1 MFIADLKYESYDTGF
16 YGDSKA
22 GGLTLHFISE
32 STGLQYYTIFNVNL
46 TRQRG
51 PNKGA
56 KLPKKRF
63 WITKRFLFYIFWH
76 QTCGLPEPSKGL
88 SSFHDCMGK
97 LKPLIFQAETDDG
110 KRLVK
115 TTLESISSDKA
126 PTNIRQVS
134 DNAPV
139 MSPDKK
145 SNETHIESD
154 FEEIFT
160 TCENNH
166 VISKQGD
173 KKTRLSTLALDTSK
187 TDTSQDWSDQCNN
200 LF

>member
-1 MFIADLKYESYDTGF
+1 MFITDLKYESYDTGF

-46 TRQRG
+46 TSQRG
-51 PNKGA
+51 SNKGA

-63 WITKRFLFYIFWH
+63 WITKRFLFYSFWY
-76 QTCGLPEPSKGL
+76 QTCGLPGPSKGL

-97 LKPLIFQAETDDG
+97 LKSLTFQAKTDDG

-115 TTLESISSDKA
+115 TTLESISSDKS
-126 PTNIRQVS
+126 PTTIRQLP
-134 DNAPV
+134 DKAPII
-139 MSPDKK
+139 SPDKEVDK
-145 SNETHIESD
+145 SEAESA
-154 FEEIFT
+154 FEKILT
-160 TCENNH
+160 TCETNH

-173 KKTRLSTLALDTSK
+173 KKTRLSTLAIGIPKIDAN
-187 TDTSQDWSDQCNN
+187 QDWSDQCDN

>member
-1 MFIADLKYESYDTGF
+1 MFITDLKYESYDTGF

-22 GGLTLHFISE
+22 GGLTLHFMSE

-46 TRQRG
+46 TIQRG

-63 WITKRFLFYIFWH
+63 WITKRFLFYNFWH
-76 QTCGLPEPSKGL
+76 QTCALPEPSKGL

-97 LKPLIFQAETDDG
+97 LKSLTFQAETDDG

-126 PTNIRQVS
+126 PTTIRQLP
-134 DNAPV
+134 DKTPI
-139 MSPDKK
+139 MFPDKK
-145 SNETHIESD
+145 SVEAQTESD
-154 FEEIFT
+154 FQEILT

-166 VISKQGD
+166 VISKQAN
-173 KKTRLSTLALDTSK
+173 KNTRVP
-187 TDTSQDWSDQCNN
+187 
-200 LF
+200 

>member
-1 MFIADLKYESYDTGF
+1 MFITDLKYESYDTGF

-32 STGLQYYTIFNVNL
+32 NTGLQYYTIFNVNL
-46 TRQRG
+46 TSQRG
-51 PNKGA
+51 SNKGA

-63 WITKRFLFYIFWH
+63 WITKRFLFYSFWY
-76 QTCGLPEPSKGL
+76 QTCGLPGPSKGL

-97 LKPLIFQAETDDG
+97 LKSLTFQAKTDDG

-115 TTLESISSDKA
+115 TTLESISSDKS
-126 PTNIRQVS
+126 PTTIRQLP
-134 DNAPV
+134 DKAPII
-139 MSPDKK
+139 SPDKEVDK
-145 SNETHIESD
+145 SEAESA
-154 FEEIFT
+154 FEKILT
-160 TCENNH
+160 TCETNH

-173 KKTRLSTLALDTSK
+173 KKTRLSTLAIGIPKIDAN
-187 TDTSQDWSDQCNN
+187 QDWSDQCDN

>member
-1 MFIADLKYESYDTGF
+1 MFITDLKYGGYDTGF

-22 GGLTLHFISE
+22 GGLTLHFMSE

-63 WITKRFLFYIFWH
+63 WITKRFLFYSFWY

-97 LKPLIFQAETDDG
+97 LKSLTFQAETDDG
-110 KRLVK
+110 KRLVTK
-115 TTLESISSDKA
+115 TIESMRPDKTPITTRQLPDKA
-126 PTNIRQVS
+126 PIIF
-134 DNAPV
+134 
-139 MSPDKK
+139 PDKEADK
-145 SNETHIESD
+145 SETESE
-154 FEEIFT
+154 FEEILT

-173 KKTRLSTLALDTSK
+173 KKIRLSPLTIGTSK
-187 TDTSQDWSDQCNN
+187 IDANQDWSDQCNN

>member
-63 WITKRFLFYIFWH
+63 WITKRFLFYSFWH
-76 QTCGLPEPSKGL
+76 HTCGLSEPSKGL

-97 LKPLIFQAETDDG
+97 LKSLTFQAKTDDG

-115 TTLESISSDKA
+115 TTLESISSDKS
-126 PTNIRQVS
+126 PTTIRQLP
-134 DNAPV
+134 DKAPII
-139 MSPDKK
+139 SPDKEVDK
-145 SNETHIESD
+145 SEAESA
-154 FEEIFT
+154 FEKILT
-160 TCENNH
+160 TCETNQ

-173 KKTRLSTLALDTSK
+173 KKTRLSTLAIGIPKIDAN
-187 TDTSQDWSDQCNN
+187 QDWSDQCDN

>member
-1 MFIADLKYESYDTGF
+1 MLITDLKYDGYDTGS

-22 GGLTLHFISE
+22 DGLTLHFSSE
-32 STGLQYYTIFNVNL
+32 DTGLQYYTIFNVNL

-51 PNKGA
+51 PNKGV

-97 LKPLIFQAETDDG
+97 LKSLIFQAETDDG

-134 DNAPV
+134 DKAPI

-145 SNETHIESD
+145 SNETQTESD
-154 FEEIFT
+154 FEEILT

-166 VISKQGD
+166 VISKQGN
-173 KKTRLSTLALDTSK
+173 KNTRVPILASNSSYMDTN
-187 TDTSQDWSDQCNN
+187 DWSSECDE

>member
-1 MFIADLKYESYDTGF
+1 MFITDLKYESYNTGF

-46 TRQRG
+46 TSQRG
-51 PNKGA
+51 SNKGA

-63 WITKRFLFYIFWH
+63 WITKRFLFYSFWY
-76 QTCGLPEPSKGL
+76 QTCGLPGPSKGL

-97 LKPLIFQAETDDG
+97 LKSLTFQAKTDDG

-115 TTLESISSDKA
+115 TTLESISSDKS
-126 PTNIRQVS
+126 PTTIRQLP
-134 DNAPV
+134 DKAPII
-139 MSPDKK
+139 SPDKEVDK
-145 SNETHIESD
+145 SEAESA
-154 FEEIFT
+154 FEKILT
-160 TCENNH
+160 TCETNH

-173 KKTRLSTLALDTSK
+173 KKTRLSTLAIGIPKIDAN
-187 TDTSQDWSDQCNN
+187 QDWSDQCDN